1 MFTHDIS
8 ELLAKAPRNC
18 WLALNEEETAVVGR
32 GETMQEAVEEA
43 KKNGVDDPIVIWAP
57 KNWSPAVYWDIPA

>member
-43 KKNGVDDPIVIWAP
+43 KKNGVNDPKVIWAP
-57 KNWSPAVYWDIPA
+57 KNWSPAVYWDTPA